1 MQYTHVINF
10 GNTYVFCI
18 EIASLQNI
26 CYNLLLPL
34 IELST
39 SCSYKQCKN
48 NILYNR
54 NMKKV
59 DRPTLITEKY
69 LLKLKRE
76 SLTKTTLSVQ
86 QSVL

>member
-1 MQYTHVINF
+1 MQYAHVINF

-39 SCSYKQCKN
+39 SCSYKTMQKFF
-48 NILYNR
+48 NINV
-54 NMKKV
+54 KKL
-59 DRPTLITEKY
+59 DRPTLITDK
-69 LLKLKRE
+69 
-76 SLTKTTLSVQ
+76 
-86 QSVL
+86 